1 MFIAPFIHGI
11 DPMYKKKLYFFSI
24 SFAGAL
30 IVTLIATA
38 ISANFT
44 RQNLEQSTTAQS
56 LLGEHLMLSSVS
68 YRLFKQLTDE
78 LIFGQNANQA
88 EVRNKEN
95 QIAASLSKIRELEL
109 QQRSALGEQVT
120 QGSVEDTEDLA
131 DLLDSIIGEFRAVVA
146 SEDTSPLSTQSRVQ
160 RLLEVTI
167 DNQFREAIDAAVR
180 RQSTVVATINAQI
193 DTLNTAIV
201 WFTSAFGLISIP
213 LVILA
218 CTWLLNQLYK
228 PLDAIRYGAEA
239 IAIGRYTHRL
249 PETLD
254 KEFQQIVL
262 AFNSMANQLSEHES
276 KAEQSRRQL
285 EYAVEQRTRELTD
298 ANQRLTTIDTKRR
311 QFLADLSHELRTPLT
326 VIRGEAQVTLRHPTA
341 GNEAYRETLDTILA
355 QAVSL
360 SRLVED
366 LLLLARA
373 EISHVTLD
381 LEVCELTRWLTQQTA
396 HWSRVAPTHHF
407 DLFLPH
413 DNAPLMAKVDS
424 QRLAQVLAIL
434 IDNAIK
440 YSPTGSEISLAA
452 SVSPGK
458 VSISVTDQG
467 SGIAPADTGPIFERF
482 VRINRRGDG
491 AGLGLAIARTIIEAH
506 GGEISVESVLNKG
519 SSFTLTLPLGAA
531 L

>member
-1 MFIAPFIHGI
+1 
-11 DPMYKKKLYFFSI
+11 MYKKKLYFFSI

-38 ISANFT
+38 ISAHIT
-44 RQNLEQSTTAQS
+44 RQNLEQSTMAQS

-88 EVRNKEN
+88 EVRNKEKL
-95 QIAASLSKIRELEL
+95 IDASITKIRALEL
-109 QQRSALGEQVT
+109 QQREALGADVT

-131 DLLDSIIGEFRAVVA
+131 QLLDNIIEEFRAIVA
-146 SEDTSPLSTQSRVQ
+146 SEDSSPLSAQSRVQ

-180 RQSTVVATINAQI
+180 RQSTVVASINARI

-201 WFTSAFGLISIP
+201 WFTIAFGLLSIP
-213 LVILA
+213 LVVLA
-218 CTWLLNQLYK
+218 CTWLLNQLYQ

-239 IAIGRYTHRL
+239 IALGKYTHRL

-262 AFNSMANQLSEHES
+262 AFNSMASQLSEHES

-285 EYAVEQRTRELTD
+285 EFAVEQRTRELTD
-298 ANQRLTTIDTKRR
+298 ANHRLTSIDTKRR

-326 VIRGEAQVTLRHPTA
+326 VIRGEAQVTLRHPTV
-341 GNEAYRETLDTILA
+341 GSEAYRQTLDTILA
-355 QAVSL
+355 QAVGL
-360 SRLVED
+360 SRLVDD

-373 EISHVTLD
+373 EISQLTLD
-381 LEVCELTRWLTQQTA
+381 LEYCELDVWLKQQVS
-396 HWSRVAPTHHF
+396 HWSRVAKTHQFKLSLEHG
-407 DLFLPH
+407 DKALSV
-413 DNAPLMAKVDS
+413 KVDS

-440 YSPTGSEISLAA
+440 YSPSQSDITLTSRVIGDRACIT
-452 SVSPGK
+452 
-458 VSISVTDQG
+458 VTDQG
-467 SGIAPADTGPIFERF
+467 NGIAPADLGPIFERF

-506 GGEISVESVLNKG
+506 GGEITVESVLNKG
-519 SSFTLTLPLGAA
+519 TSFTLWLPMEAA
-531 L
+531 V

>member
-1 MFIAPFIHGI
+1 
-11 DPMYKKKLYFFSI
+11 MYKRKLYFFAT

-38 ISANFT
+38 ISAQIT
-44 RQNLEQSTTAQS
+44 RQNLEQTTMAQS
-56 LLGEHLMLSSVS
+56 LLGEHLTLSNVS

-78 LIFGQNANQA
+78 LIFGRNANQA
-88 EVRNKEN
+88 DVRNKEN
-95 QIAASLSKIRELEL
+95 QIEASLIRIRELEL
-109 QQRSALGEQVT
+109 QQREALGAEVT

-131 DLLDSIIGEFRAVVA
+131 MLLDSIIAEFRAIVA
-146 SEDTSPLSTQSRVQ
+146 SEDSAPLSAQGRVQ

-180 RQSTVVATINAQI
+180 RQSTVVASINARI

-201 WFTSAFGLISIP
+201 WFTVAFGLVSIP

-239 IAIGRYTHRL
+239 IAIGKYTHRL

-262 AFNSMANQLSEHES
+262 AFNSMANQLSEHEF
-276 KAEQSRRQL
+276 KAEQSLRQL
-285 EYAVEQRTRELTD
+285 EFAVAQRTRELTE
-298 ANQRLTTIDTKRR
+298 ANHRLTSIDSKRR

-341 GNEAYRETLDTILA
+341 DGEAYRQTLDAILA
-355 QAVSL
+355 QAVGL
-360 SRLVED
+360 SRLVDD

-373 EISHVTLD
+373 EISQLTLD
-381 LEVCELTRWLTQQTA
+381 AEECELTHWLKQQVS
-396 HWSRVAPTHHF
+396 HWSRVAQTHQFQLLLEHG
-407 DLFLPH
+407 
-413 DNAPLMAKVDS
+413 ATPLLVQADA

-434 IDNAIK
+434 IDNAVK
-440 YSPTGSEISLAA
+440 YSPVGSTITLTTGLAA
-452 SVSPGK
+452 GR
-458 VSISVTDQG
+458 VSIAVQDQG
-467 SGIAPADTGPIFERF
+467 DGIALSDIGPIFERF

-491 AGLGLAIARTIIEAH
+491 AGLGLAIARTIIDAH
-506 GGEISVESVLNKG
+506 GGEITVESVLHQG
-519 SSFTLTLPLGAA
+519 SIFTLWLPMETAP
-531 L
+531 